1 MIILDTSFLIDFFRN
16 EHLKMAIPEDQ
27 KPAVTV
33 ISYYEIMAGV
43 RRIKSPKEE
52 KFFTHFFS
60 DIEILEF
67 TLPAAEIASDIG
79 ARMASHGNR
88 VNAFDILI
96 AGIGVAHH
104 AGEILTADSDFLEIS
119 KYSGIE
125 VRNYDRTGEP
135 G

>member
-1 MIILDTSFLIDFFRN
+1 MIVLDTSFLIDFFRN
-16 EHLKMAIPEDQ
+16 ENLNSAILDGE
-27 KPAVTV
+27 KSAVTV

-60 DIEILEF
+60 DIEILDL

-79 ARMASHGNR
+79 ARMALHGNR

-96 AGIGVAHH
+96 AGIALAHH
-104 AGEILTADSDFLEIS
+104 ATEILTADTDFKEIS
-119 KYSGIE
+119 KYAGIE
-125 VRNYDRTGEP
+125 VREYDRPERA
-135 G
+135 